1 MVHAT
6 VDFKIEK
13 NENRGCYYE
22 ETDRC
27 LIYLPMHE
35 TLADVLK
42 TITHELLHYI
52 FANND
57 DIPTMDEDQEEK
69 VIFFTQW
76 AEVSL

>member
-52 FANND
+52 FASND

-76 AEVSL
+76 AEIGL